1 MQDASRR
8 LGYAEGIISVIVN
21 TLLFV
26 LKLWAGNQASSIAM
40 TADAWHTLS
49 DTLTS
54 LVVILGFWISSRP
67 KDNEHPFGHGR
78 AELIAAVV
86 IATLLAVVGVNFF
99 KDSVQ
104 QIISRH
110 SASYSVLALSVFCV
124 SVLIK
129 EALAQFSFW
138 AGRKADSRSLM
149 ADGWHHRSDA
159 LASLIIVVDAIAGRY
174 VWWID
179 GVLGIAVSLLILYA
193 AYDIAKSTFNALMG
207 ERASEELSGN
217 IVRIAQ
223 REAPALKDIHHIHIH
238 RYGDHLEVTFHAR
251 LNGDANITD
260 AHDLTVRLER
270 GIKEELNADAT
281 VHIEPEKTKEL

>member
-1 MQDASRR
+1 MQETSRR
-8 LGYAEGIISVIVN
+8 LGYAEGIISAIVN
-21 TLLFV
+21 TLLFAF
-26 LKLWAGNQASSIAM
+26 KLRGGKQASSIAM

-99 KDSVQ
+99 KDSID
-104 QIISRH
+104 QILIKR
-110 SASYSVLALSVFCV
+110 SANYSVLAIVIFSVSAF
-124 SVLIK
+124 IK

-138 AGRKADSRSLM
+138 AGKKADSRSLM

-159 LASLIIVVDAIAGRY
+159 LASLIIVVGAIAGRY

-179 GVLGIAVSLLILYA
+179 GVMGIAVSFLILYA
-193 AYDIAKSTFNALMG
+193 AYDIAKGTFKALMG
-207 ERASEELSGN
+207 ERASEELSSD

-251 LNGDANITD
+251 LNGDANIAD
-260 AHDLTVRLER
+260 AHDLTVKLER
-270 GIKEELNADAT
+270 DIKEELNADAT
-281 VHIEPEKTKEL
+281 VHIEPEKTKML